1 MNNILT
7 AIKAIVESPGLK
19 YVRES
24 NNVIQN
30 RANQMGASFE
40 EDVKDAFANCIGKDQ
55 ITIKKERSETFSY
68 LGRSTT
74 PPDAILMSSDAI
86 EIKKLESSTS
96 SIQLNSSYPKNKL
109 HSTNPKICTACRECE
124 EWDVKD
130 MLYVIGIVNKQILK
144 SIFFIYGDLYCDANE
159 IYDNVEKV
167 IKNRIQTID
176 GFELADT
183 NELARI
189 NNIDHLG
196 ITDLRVRGM
205 WIIKSPFN
213 YFEYLIGDQRDSSFK
228 LVALIPEEKYNSFDN
243 VEEFENFSEEYGIDI
258 VDDEIEDPQNPAN
271 LINVKLIKYYI

>member
-1 MNNILT
+1 MI
-7 AIKAIVESPGLK
+7 
-19 YVRES
+19 
-24 NNVIQN
+24 
-30 RANQMGASFE
+30 
-40 EDVKDAFANCIGKDQ
+40 
-55 ITIKKERSETFSY
+55 
-68 LGRSTT
+68 
-74 PPDAILMSSDAI
+74 
-86 EIKKLESSTS
+86 
-96 SIQLNSSYPKNKL
+96 
-109 HSTNPKICTACRECE
+109 
-124 EWDVKD
+124 
-130 MLYVIGIVNKQILK
+130 NKQILK

-228 LVALIPEEKYNSFDN
+228 LVALIPEEKYKSFDN